1 MSNKEIIKQLE
12 SLRDHCNEMIDKEDP
27 EDIWRADTEAL
38 NEAIKAIAGLDI
50 DQNKNGG
57 INRMS
62 EKTKVTIEHPDGHR
76 KEVSAD
82 TVLCFA
88 VDKGAEFMA
97 GKVQIIEA
105 QELFIGK
112 DIPEPIFAET
122 IGSLLASFVEKRQQS
137 SPMMASYD
145 LRTIS
150 KILEAKSKAL
160 AAGMT
165 PEQKEKELHGAIENL
180 VKAMF
185 SR

>member
-1 MSNKEIIKQLE
+1 MRNKEIIKQLE

-38 NEAIKAIAGLDI
+38 NEAIKVIAGLDI

-82 TVLCFA
+82 TVLCFT
-88 VDKGAEFMA
+88 VDKGAELLA
-97 GKVQIIEA
+97 GKARIIEA

-112 DIPEPIFAET
+112 DIPEPIFTET
-122 IGSLLASFVEKRQQS
+122 IGSLLASFVEKRQQR

-145 LRTIS
+145 LYAIS

-160 AAGMT
+160 AAGT
-165 PEQKEKELHGAIENL
+165 TAEQREKALHGAIENL
-180 VKAMF
+180 MKEIF
-185 SR
+185 R

>member
-12 SLRDHCNEMIDKEDP
+12 SLREHCSEMVDKEDP
-27 EDIWRADTEAL
+27 EDIWRTDVQAL
-38 NEAIKAIAGLDI
+38 DEAIKAIAGLDI

-82 TVLCFA
+82 TVLCFT
-88 VDKGAEFMA
+88 VDKGAELLA
-97 GKVQIIEA
+97 GKARIIEA

-122 IGSLLASFVEKRQQS
+122 IGSLLASFIETRQKE
-137 SPMMASYD
+137 SPMMAAYD
-145 LRTIS
+145 LHTVS
-150 KILEAKSKAL
+150 KILEARSKKL
-160 AAGMT
+160 AADTT
-165 PEQKEKELHGAIENL
+165 PEQREKELHGAIENL
-180 VKAMF
+180 VKTMF

>member
-112 DIPEPIFAET
+112 DIHEPIFAET

-145 LRTIS
+145 LHTIS

>member
-12 SLRDHCNEMIDKEDP
+12 GLRDHCSEMIDKEDP
-27 EDIWRADTEAL
+27 EDIWRADMQAL
-38 NEAIKAIAGLDI
+38 NEAIKAMAGLDI

-76 KEVSAD
+76 KEVEAD
-82 TVLCFA
+82 TVLCFT
-88 VDKGAEFMA
+88 VDKGAELLA
-97 GKVQIIEA
+97 GKARIIEA

-122 IGSLLASFVEKRQQS
+122 IGSLLASFVEKRQQN
-137 SPMMASYD
+137 SPMMAAFN
-145 LRTIS
+145 LHVIS
-150 KILEAKSKAL
+150 KILEAKSEAL
-160 AAGMT
+160 TKGT
-165 PEQKEKELHGAIENL
+165 TQEQKEKELGVAIENL
-180 VKAMF
+180 MKAIF